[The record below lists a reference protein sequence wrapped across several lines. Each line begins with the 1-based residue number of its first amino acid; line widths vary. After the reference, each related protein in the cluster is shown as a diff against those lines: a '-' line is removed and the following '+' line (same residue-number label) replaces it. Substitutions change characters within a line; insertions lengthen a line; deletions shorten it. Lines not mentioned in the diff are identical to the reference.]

1 MAIGDLFGGLSMG
14 FGGFGNLVTI
24 VLIAMTAIMV
34 VGSII
39 WYFWNRKQWNLV
51 VEVLVPRQVQYLKPG
66 DLLDIENIKG
76 DVGSEV
82 AKGAYNVKRGAVFIK
97 RKGKAKAS
105 MKPFNVNQYLFNQ
118 NKIKVVQ
125 VGAEEYVPILPQSFL
140 LYEDENGNT
149 SALLRLK
156 ADATTSKAWRSTF
169 ERNSKI
175 TFSVVNFLRENQTI
189 IMIGLVIFLWGLQT
203 LILYNRMKGG

>member
-1 MAIGDLFGGLSMG
+1 MAIGDLLGGLNIG

-24 VLIAMTAIMV
+24 ALIAITAIMI

-39 WYFWNRKQWNLV
+39 WFFWNRKQWNLI

-66 DLLDIENIKG
+66 HLLDIDSIKG
-76 DVGSEV
+76 DIGSEI
-82 AKGAYNVKRGAVFIK
+82 AKGAYNVKKGAVFIK
-97 RKGKAKAS
+97 RKGKSKVS
-105 MKPFNVNQYLFNQ
+105 MKPFNVNLFLFNQ
-118 NKIKVVQ
+118 NKLKVVQ
-125 VGAEEYVPILPQSFL
+125 VGAEEYIPILPQSFI
-140 LYEDENGNT
+140 LYEDEKGNT
-149 SALLRLK
+149 AALLKLK